1 MVVKWIAGEENM
13 DPFTI
18 TFLLVFLT
26 PVALLVL
33 VSLFAMF
40 DGEDE

>member
-1 MVVKWIAGEENM
+1 ME
-13 DPFTI
+13 PFTV

-40 DGEDE
+40 DGDEE